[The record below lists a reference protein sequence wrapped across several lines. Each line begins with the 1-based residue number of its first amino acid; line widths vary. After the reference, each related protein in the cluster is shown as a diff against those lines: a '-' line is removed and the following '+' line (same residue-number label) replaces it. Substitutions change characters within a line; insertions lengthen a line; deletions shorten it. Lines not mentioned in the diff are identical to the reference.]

1 MRPLWIIL
9 CVCAMA
15 WSAQAAGKP
24 ADKGAGKA
32 AACRRSPL
40 LAGKCF
46 VVHGELV
53 PADVAGGLRIVSL
66 GSDRELKVVDAQD
79 QGGEE
84 ADLLPG
90 PIDRALSKE
99 GEDAE
104 VLASFTVCP
113 LTPYRTG
120 WVQHVCVADAARVKA
135 SNPDDEPTP
144 PPPPRKKSSK
154 APASKAPKPPLPPD

>member
-1 MRPLWIIL
+1 MRPVWIVL

-15 WSAQAAGKP
+15 WSAHAADKS
-24 ADKGAGKA
+24 AAKGAGKA
-32 AACRRSPL
+32 AACKHSPL

-53 PADVAGGLRIVSL
+53 PADVAGGLRIVAV
-66 GSDRELKVVDAQD
+66 GSDRELKIVDAQD

-84 ADLLPG
+84 TDLLPA
-90 PIDRALSKE
+90 PVDRALGKE

-104 VLASFTVCP
+104 LMASFTVCP

-135 SNPDDEPTP
+135 SNPDEEPP
-144 PPPPRKKSSK
+144 PSPPPRKKSSK
-154 APASKAPKPPLPPD
+154 APAAKASKPPLPPD